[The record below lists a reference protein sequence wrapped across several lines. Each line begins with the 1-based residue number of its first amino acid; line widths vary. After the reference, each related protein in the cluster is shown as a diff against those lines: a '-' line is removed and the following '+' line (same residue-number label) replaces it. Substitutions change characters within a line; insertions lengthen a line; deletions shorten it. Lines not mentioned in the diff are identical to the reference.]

1 MGKNCWE
8 QAVLH
13 RYVHIVLDRIQII
26 LMNTFTFLVTCV
38 QTQFKG
44 SSTEIE
50 QQVKQ
55 HGARTLNKLSNVK
68 ARLKRSV
75 VFLFVFVCFCFVFF
89 NL

>member
-26 LMNTFTFLVTCV
+26 LMNTFTFPVTCV

-55 HGARTLNKLSNVK
+55 HEARTLNKLSNVK

-75 VFLFVFVCFCFVFF
+75 VFFVCFCLFLFCFF
-89 NL
+89 

>member
-26 LMNTFTFLVTCV
+26 FLVTCV

-55 HGARTLNKLSNVK
+55 HEARTLNKLSNVK

-75 VFLFVFVCFCFVFF
+75 VFFVCFCLFLFCFF
-89 NL
+89 